1 MCDLTELGL
10 RSHMRKV
17 AVNRLGGIS
26 ESVLL
31 ALARERGHKLEAC
44 RRGSDLVVSRKYDV
58 LLSNGV

>member
-1 MCDLTELGL
+1 
-10 RSHMRKV
+10 MRKV